1 MLSLGL
7 LAWTA
12 ADADV
17 QTVKLTTQRT
27 VGETVSFE
35 VSAMT
40 GVTVDWGDGD
50 AVSYPDG
57 EVTGVLKAATF
68 TVKGDEFLTS
78 LLVPD
83 LDLTE
88 LDVTEANQLLT
99 LDCSN
104 NHLKQLGLS
113 RASFLRELDCS
124 NNEIEELGLINCVQL
139 RTLNCASNKLTSITL
154 TRTTNLE
161 QLICDNNQLT
171 SLTLVSNPYLQTVW
185 CNNNGMES
193 LSITRSGDLF
203 SLYCPD
209 NKLTDIIV
217 NDASSLEDVWC
228 ENNSLESIDFGSTTA
243 LNTFNADNNQLK
255 QVTLGG
261 ITANKAPYLISYA
274 NNKLKL
280 NSFYPSKSVDY
291 YFYMPQD
298 TIQFAQD
305 SVEVNKF
312 IDFGDYMNNALGS
325 TVGSISFFRTAD
337 DSELVKGVGAGY
349 DYYQRSATIKFWRP
363 QGEIYAVITSSQFPE
378 LRLVTTPFVAGSI
391 AEGIRTLQAETSGEA
406 TLYDLQGRPV
416 TKPQGGIYV
425 KDGKKVFVK

>member
-1 MLSLGL
+1 MHKKGL
-7 LAWTA
+7 
-12 ADADV
+12 
-17 QTVKLTTQRT
+17 K
-27 VGETVSFE
+27 
-35 VSAMT
+35 
-40 GVTVDWGDGD
+40 
-50 AVSYPDG
+50 
-57 EVTGVLKAATF
+57 K
-68 TVKGDEFLTS
+68 
-78 LLVPD
+78 
-83 LDLTE
+83 
-88 LDVTEANQLLT
+88 
-99 LDCSN
+99 
-104 NHLKQLGLS
+104 KQEKH
-113 RASFLRELDCS
+113 RKRK
-124 NNEIEELGLINCVQL
+124 N
-139 RTLNCASNKLTSITL
+139 
-154 TRTTNLE
+154 
-161 QLICDNNQLT
+161 
-171 SLTLVSNPYLQTVW
+171 
-185 CNNNGMES
+185 
-193 LSITRSGDLF
+193 
-203 SLYCPD
+203 
-209 NKLTDIIV
+209 
-217 NDASSLEDVWC
+217 
-228 ENNSLESIDFGSTTA
+228 
-243 LNTFNADNNQLK
+243 
-255 QVTLGG
+255 
-261 ITANKAPYLISYA
+261 YA

>member
-78 LLVPD
+78 LLVPG

-161 QLICDNNQLT
+161 QLICDNNMTRKDYINVSTLIRQPLDYAVELEIIDANPMRKVKIEPRMFKQDRKKSSET
-171 SLTLVSNPYLQTVW
+171 HVFTRDEVAALSLAAWEDLENERLVYKLCPLAFLFMFQTGLRIGEACTVRYEDIEDGELHLQRSVERDPHKVKEGLKGNCAERWVTLSSEALSIIDEAKRRQIDAGVNADGYIFSLT
-185 CNNNGMES
+185 EKH
-193 LSITRSGDLF
+193 LSYRALSECFRRYCERAGISYRSSHKARKTFISTLLDGG
-203 SLYCPD
+203 
-209 NKLTDIIV
+209 V
-217 NDASSLEDVWC
+217 N
-228 ENNSLESIDFGSTTA
+228 
-243 LNTFNADNNQLK
+243 LNTVREWAGHKDEHTIFN
-255 QVTLGG
+255 
-261 ITANKAPYLISYA
+261 SYYYDRRTSDEKREILDDA
-274 NNKLKL
+274 L
-280 NSFYPSKSVDY
+280 SV
-291 YFYMPQD
+291 
-298 TIQFAQD
+298 
-305 SVEVNKF
+305 
-312 IDFGDYMNNALGS
+312 L
-325 TVGSISFFRTAD
+325 
-337 DSELVKGVGAGY
+337 
-349 DYYQRSATIKFWRP
+349 
-363 QGEIYAVITSSQFPE
+363 
-378 LRLVTTPFVAGSI
+378 
-391 AEGIRTLQAETSGEA
+391 
-406 TLYDLQGRPV
+406 
-416 TKPQGGIYV
+416 
-425 KDGKKVFVK
+425 